1 MVLVAAIVLALFV
14 VPAPWG
20 VLLVAGAVVVEVGE
34 TAFWIWLSKRRR
46 PQVGAEALIGARAE
60 VVTPCRPVGRV
71 RVYGEVWQARCAEG
85 ADRGETVRV
94 RGLEGLVLQVAPES

>member
-1 MVLVAAIVLALFV
+1 VILVGAILLALFV
-14 VPAPWG
+14 LPSPWG
-20 VLLVAGAVVVEVGE
+20 LVAVLGALVVEVGE

-60 VVTPCRPVGRV
+60 VVAPCRPLGTV
-71 RVYGEVWQARCAEG
+71 RVAGELWSARCQEG

-94 RGLEGLVLQVAPES
+94 RSIDGLTLDVEPA